1 MAKPLA
7 VTDSEF
13 DREVLQAATPV
24 LVDFWAE
31 WCVPCHQLD
40 PIVAELA
47 EEYDGRIKFV
57 KIDTEENFD
66 TPARYG
72 IMGLPALLVFKDG
85 NKVDEIG
92 SSAQKRPET
101 LAREGTR
108 LNRLRPAP
116 TVCPRAAGHR

>member
-13 DREVLQAATPV
+13 EHEVLRAETPV

-31 WCVPCHQLD
+31 WCGPCHQLD

-57 KIDTEENFD
+57 KLDTEENFD
-66 TPARYG
+66 APARYG
-72 IMGLPALLVFKDG
+72 ILGLPALLVFKAG
-85 NKVDEIG
+85 NKVDEIHG
-92 SSAQKRPET
+92 
-101 LAREGTR
+101 
-108 LNRLRPAP
+108 LRPKDDLKRSLDKAL
-116 TVCPRAAGHR
+116 A

>member
-13 DREVLQAATPV
+13 EQVLQADTPV

-40 PIVAELA
+40 PIVADLA
-47 EEYDGRIKFV
+47 EEYDGRVKFV

-66 TPARYG
+66 IPARYG
-72 IMGLPALLVFKDG
+72 ILGLPALLVFKDG
-85 NKVDEIG
+85 NKVDEIRG
-92 SSAQKRPET
+92 
-101 LAREGTR
+101 
-108 LNRLRPAP
+108 LRPKSDLNSLLEKAL
-116 TVCPRAAGHR
+116 V

>member
-13 DREVLQAATPV
+13 VQEVLQADTPV

-31 WCVPCHQLD
+31 WCGPCHQLD
-40 PIVAELA
+40 PIVEELA

-57 KIDTEENFD
+57 KLDTAENFD

-72 IMGLPALLVFKDG
+72 ILGLPALLVFKDG
-85 NKVDEIG
+85 NKVDEIIG
-92 SSAQKRPET
+92 
-101 LAREGTR
+101 
-108 LNRLRPAP
+108 LRPRSDLKRSLDKAL
-116 TVCPRAAGHR
+116 A